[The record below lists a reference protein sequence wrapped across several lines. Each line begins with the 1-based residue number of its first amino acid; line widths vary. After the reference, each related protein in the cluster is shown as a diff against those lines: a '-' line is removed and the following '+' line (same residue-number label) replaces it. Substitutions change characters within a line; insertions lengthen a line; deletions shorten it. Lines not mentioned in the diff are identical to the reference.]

1 MEQVIQY
8 IKEEPT
14 ILAIPFYTATMALEN
29 FLLWR
34 KGKAYGVADAAAS
47 LSGGIGS
54 LVVRFFWNV
63 LFFSL
68 LTVCYEAGPKLF
80 AQAPLWAAWIVLVVL
95 DDFAFYWMHR
105 LSHEIRFLWGTHVVH
120 HSSQRYHLA
129 TALRQSWTAPIVETP
144 FWLPIAFIGF
154 PAHWIMIQMSVSLLY
169 QYWIHTETIRTLGP
183 LELVMN
189 TPSHHRVHHGSNPEY
204 IDTNYG
210 GIFIIWDRLFKTFV
224 PETAPVRYGLT
235 KNLTTHNWVAI
246 QFHEFADMF
255 RDAWKAPTLKEKF
268 RQMFASPTSLARS
281 GGTMP
286 DARSANS

>member
-14 ILAIPFYTATMALEN
+14 ILAIPFYLITMGIEN
-29 FLLWR
+29 FVLWR
-34 KGKAYGVADAAAS
+34 QKRAYGLADTAAS
-47 LSGGIGS
+47 LSGGVGS

-63 LFFSL
+63 LFIFL
-68 LTVCYEAGPKLF
+68 LDLCYKNGLHLVGHGWYAWVILLF
-80 AQAPLWAAWIVLVVL
+80 L

-105 LSHEIRFLWGTHVVH
+105 LSHEIRFLWGSHVVH

-129 TALRQSWTAPIVETP
+129 TALRQSWTAPLIETP
-144 FWLPIAFIGF
+144 FWLPIAFLGF
-154 PAHWIMIQMSVSLLY
+154 PAHMILIQMSVSLLY

-183 LELVMN
+183 LEYVMN

-210 GIFIIWDRLFKTFV
+210 GIFIIWDRLFGTFT
-224 PETAPVRYGLT
+224 PEVAPVRYGLT

-246 QFHEFADMF
+246 QFHEFIDMF
-255 RDAWKAPTLKEKF
+255 RDAWNTPTFKGKL
-268 RQMFASPTSLARS
+268 RQIFASPTALAKDTQR
-281 GGTMP
+281 
-286 DARSANS
+286 